1 MNRDDLRAA
10 AQQALKF
17 CEDLQGYYW
26 GDLETVIEDLRAAL
40 DVTEKA
46 TMNHDDIVRMAQE
59 CGLTVNDAP
68 MLGVEHFAN
77 LVAAAERE
85 ACAQMFDRVY
95 EEMVR
100 IFHLNDPD
108 HPWNTDETRDSAAAA
123 LYYAEDIRLMKH
135 HQKPAVPIGQKS

>member
-1 MNRDDLRAA
+1 MDESLGSTQMNYGDLRAA
-10 AQQALKF
+10 ALQALEF
-17 CEDLQGYYW
+17 CEDLQRCYW

-85 ACAQMFDRVY
+85 ACARVCESAKAWELESQY
-95 EEMVR
+95 QGD
-100 IFHLNDPD
+100 IY
-108 HPWNTDETRDSAAAA
+108 AAA
-123 LYYAEDIRLMKH
+123 IR
-135 HQKPAVPIGQKS
+135 ARGGRD